1 MEPSNLTMLIEITRT
16 ARDAAA
22 AQRARC
28 QLQTDQARAQLETLR
43 GYALDY
49 GRRAQATMSS
59 GCDVAAQ
66 NNLRAFNGRLTAAI
80 EVQTLD
86 VARRAHTLAIADEEL
101 AQQQRRLTS
110 IETLLARQTDAA
122 RQKQARREQKSTD
135 ELASGASADRAH
147 DRTLNATNW

>member
-1 MEPSNLTMLIEITRT
+1 MLIEITRT

-49 GRRAQATMSS
+49 GRRAQSTMSS

-66 NNLRAFNGRLTAAI
+66 NNLRAFNGRLAAAI
-80 EVQTLD
+80 DAQALE
-86 VARRAHTLAIADEEL
+86 VARRAHALATADDEL
-101 AQQQRRLTS
+101 AQLQRRVKSL
-110 IETLLARQTDAA
+110 ETLLARRTDAA
-122 RQKQARREQKSTD
+122 RKKQARQEQKTTD
-135 ELASGASADRAH
+135 EFASGASADRTH
-147 DRTLNATNW
+147 DRALNATKW